1 VHFYFYFLASREH
14 KDQKLHTGTEE
25 GMSAYLLRLLGMGR
39 ALVDA
44 CDAALLAITGGGTRR
59 FTRGLGLVFALSSA
73 TVAAFLA
80 AFLRRRYLL
89 TVQWPPPLLHH
100 ASIVDCLSPTPFCIL
115 FYYSDIVFS
124 VY

>member
-1 VHFYFYFLASREH
+1 
-14 KDQKLHTGTEE
+14 
-25 GMSAYLLRLLGMGR
+25 MSAYLLRLLGMGR

-89 TVQWPPPLLHH
+89 TVQWPPLPAPRNH
-100 ASIVDCLSPTPFCIL
+100 SSFIDCLSPTLLYSFYL
-115 FYYSDIVFS
+115 FIQIYLQIK
-124 VY
+124 